1 GSIGEDAIHVHRAR
15 HHQDVERTVVGE
27 GCGGL
32 DQEAVVASDGLA
44 ARRDGDDLEGL
55 SPFTRRLR
63 EHLHR
68 GDYFAGQESVEDHHA
83 DAQGLGRE
91 GDRAHEG
98 QHTAEKST
106 HPNLSIRPFP
116 RFCEEGGYP
125 SLFYARDRSYRKIHL
140 RDFRYTICAWE

>member
-1 GSIGEDAIHVHRAR
+1 K
-15 HHQDVERTVVGE
+15 
-27 GCGGL
+27 
-32 DQEAVVASDGLA
+32 AVVASDGLA

-68 GDYFAGQESVEDHHA
+68 GDHFAGQESVEDHHA

-116 RFCEEGGYP
+116 RFCEEAVPPLSSTLVIGPTGRSIYAIFAIPFLRGKEGPVARARLAWAAAGRSPLPVAVRRDP
-125 SLFYARDRSYRKIHL
+125 S
-140 RDFRYTICAWE
+140 